1 MEKETLSKD
10 KSCAIRVFNGQ
21 KYRNNL
27 LLKAQRKEQQRLNN
41 KFTIKEDEREVII
54 SIILTLVVNGEGSGS
69 CRINL
74 PESTFTNVI
83 DDDLKTIEKYKT
95 QLNEFLSQQIKRV
108 TKCQ

>member
-1 MEKETLSKD
+1 M
-10 KSCAIRVFNGQ
+10 CRIRSNATKG
-21 KYRNNL
+21 
-27 LLKAQRKEQQRLNN
+27 
-41 KFTIKEDEREVII
+41 EVII